1 MKKLLLSAIALLV
14 LATSLC
20 PLEALASMQDAPQ
33 TDPVTFYDPVIK
45 MRFNVVDEDA
55 ATVAVAKRIQGD
67 VSFLE
72 NIYYEG
78 DITLP
83 NKVEYKEKEY
93 RVVALADSA
102 FYNCSDLTSIT
113 FNKDLERI
121 GASAFSYCEKLDDE
135 IAIGGKITS
144 IGYLAFHNCIK
155 LVNITIGKQVT
166 TIEEAAFAKTVCP
179 IILNPENP
187 NFIQTGFILF
197 QPRDGRLIYADP
209 QITTLEMP
217 ANVTRIGDYAL
228 SNCKNLESVVMHE
241 GLKEIGSH
249 AFNACYKLT
258 EIDVPA
264 SMELIE
270 QAAFKYTIGITA
282 FNVKDGNTHYKV
294 VDKALVSAD
303 GKELIAY
310 PIASAGQ
317 KYVVPEGVEVIGEG
331 AFATAPFEE
340 VVFPESLKEVA
351 GSAFHQ
357 CDKLLEANLP
367 DATETLG
374 TQAFALN
381 SALRKIHV
389 GPKLKYIGKYCF
401 FMSPAR
407 DLYFNCATPPYIPP
421 TFMGCFTSE
430 SEKEGTLYVPKG
442 SKEAYK
448 SNIEFESFVNIVEHD
463 FTQAPQLAKA
473 TPYQLAVAPGEL
485 TINAAASLVFTLY
498 TLEGTRVW
506 QGVVSGTE
514 TITLP
519 QGTYILSCE
528 RGARKIVMQ

>member
-1 MKKLLLSAIALLV
+1 MKKLLLSAVALLV
-14 LATSLC
+14 LAKGLC
-20 PLEALASMQDAPQ
+20 PLEVWASMQDAPQ
-33 TDPVTFYDPVIK
+33 TDLVTFYDPVIK

-72 NIYYEG
+72 SLYYEG

-93 RVVALADSA
+93 RVVAIADSA
-102 FYNCSDLTSIT
+102 FYNCTDLTSII
-113 FNKDLERI
+113 FNNDLERI
-121 GASAFSYCEKLDDE
+121 GASAFSFCEKLDDE
-135 IAIGGKITS
+135 ISIGGKITS
-144 IGYLAFHNCIK
+144 IGYLAFHNCTR
-155 LVNITIGKQVT
+155 LTNITIGKQVT
-166 TIEEAAFAKTVCP
+166 TIEDAAFAKTVCP

-197 QPRDGRLIYADP
+197 QPKAGRLIYVDP
-209 QITTLEMP
+209 QVTTLEMP
-217 ANVTRIGDYAL
+217 GNITRICDYAL
-228 SNCKNLESVVMHE
+228 ANCKSLESVTLHE
-241 GLKEIGSH
+241 GLKEIGYH
-249 AFNACYKLT
+249 AFNACYGLT
-258 EIDVPA
+258 EVDIPA
-264 SMELIE
+264 SIELIE

-282 FNVKDGNTHYKV
+282 FNVKEGNTRYKV
-294 VDKALVSAD
+294 VDKALISSD
-303 GKELIAY
+303 DKELIAY

-357 CDKLLEANLP
+357 CDKLLEVNLP
-367 DATETLG
+367 DATETIG
-374 TQAFALN
+374 TQAFCLN
-381 SALRKIHV
+381 TALRKIHV
-389 GPKLKYIGKYCF
+389 GPNLKYIGKYCF
-401 FMSPAR
+401 MMSPAR

-463 FTQAPQLAKA
+463 FTQAPQVATE
-473 TPYQLAVAPGEL
+473 TPYQLAVAQGEL
-485 TINAAASLVFTLY
+485 TIKTSGALAFTLY
-498 TLEGTRVW
+498 TLEGASAW
-506 QGVVSGTE
+506 QGVVNGAE
-514 TITLP
+514 VIALP

-528 RGARKIVMQ
+528 NGAKKIVVE